1 MAGTTQIPLTTLA
14 PGTYHFG
21 PAALANSDS
30 QAKLTIDRTVTGG
43 FNALTAAT
51 QAALDVEVSLDGGTT
66 WLQQAAVTF
75 LGGIF
80 AIKPSEGGGT
90 LAANGFTV
98 SLPPGTGRQARATV
112 VMSGTSV
119 AVAGSLVI
127 S

>member
-14 PGTYHFG
+14 PGTYHYG
-21 PAALANSDS
+21 PAALADSDTYA
-30 QAKLTIDRTVTGG
+30 QLTIDRTVTGG
-43 FNALTAAT
+43 FNSLTSAT
-51 QAALDVEVSLDGGTT
+51 QAAIEVDVSLDGGNT
-66 WLQQAAVTF
+66 WEQQAAISF

-80 AIKPSEGGGT
+80 TQKPSQGGGT

-98 SLPPGTGRQARATV
+98 SLPPGTNRQARATV
-112 VMSGTSV
+112 IISGTSV